1 MYGLSIVLTHRVFVL
16 CFQISCSVEYSYLIL
31 DSEATS
37 SLQLE
42 HFLEDYTDFMC
53 LGKATTGDD
62 GLNAILKYLP
72 DVVFVRLND
81 QAYEYFQMVTELYQ
95 YIKQLPIFIGISKTK
110 EHAYEAIKHNFYDY
124 WLMPYNEFGIRK
136 SIFKLRNYLPAERE
150 PTTLVLKSYK
160 DYHYL
165 DTSEILYLKADN
177 NATDFFMRDGSRISA
192 FKTLKSFEKQLPQNF
207 IRIHQSYILNTR
219 YVSRINYGKSICFL
233 RNTTTHLP
241 FSRSY
246 KENVDDLKALLS
258 KNTISAS
265 N

>member
-1 MYGLSIVLTHRVFVL
+1 MLTYRVFVL

-42 HFLEDYTDFMC
+42 HFLEEYNEFMY
-53 LGKATTGDD
+53 LGHATSADEGM
-62 GLNAILKYLP
+62 NSILKFLP

-81 QAYEYFQMVTELYQ
+81 EAKEYFHMVTELYQ
-95 YIKQLPIFIGISKTK
+95 YVKQLPVFIGISRSKD
-110 EHAYEAIKHNFYDY
+110 HAYEAIKHSFFDY
-124 WLMPYNEFGIRK
+124 WLLPYNELGIRK
-136 SIFKLRNYLPAERE
+136 SISKLRNHLPLERE
-150 PTTLVLKSYK
+150 SNTLVLKSYK

-165 DTSEILYLKADN
+165 DTDEILYLKADN
-177 NATDFFMRDGSRISA
+177 NATDFFMKDGSRISA
-192 FKTLKSFEKQLPQNF
+192 YKTLKSFEAQLPQNF
-207 IRIHQSYILNTR
+207 IRVHQSYILNTKH
-219 YVSRINYGKSICFL
+219 VSRINYGKSICFL

-246 KENVDDLKALLS
+246 KKNVENLKQLLS
-258 KNTISAS
+258 KNSISAS

>member
-1 MYGLSIVLTHRVFVL
+1 MEF
-16 CFQISCSVEYSYLIL
+16 SYLIL
-31 DSEATS
+31 DGEATS

-42 HFLEDYTDFMC
+42 HFLEDYADFMC
-53 LGKATTGDD
+53 LGRAVSCDE

-72 DVVFVRLND
+72 DVVFVRLNGE
-81 QAYEYFQMVTELYQ
+81 AGEYFKMVTELYQ
-95 YIKQLPIFIGISKTK
+95 YIQQLPVFIGISKTK
-110 EHAYEAIKHNFYDY
+110 DHAYEAIKHNFYDY
-124 WLMPYNEFGIRK
+124 WLLPYNEFGIRK
-136 SIFKLRNYLPAERE
+136 SIFKLRNHLPSERE
-150 PTTLVLKSYK
+150 PSTLVLKSYK

-165 DTSEILYLKADN
+165 ETSEILYLKADN

-192 FKTLKSFEKQLPQNF
+192 FKTLKSFEKQLPPNF

-219 YVSRINYGKSICFL
+219 YVTRINYGKSLCFL

-246 KENVDDLKALLS
+246 KENIDSLKQLLS
-258 KNTISAS
+258 RNTISAS

>member
-1 MYGLSIVLTHRVFVL
+1 M
-16 CFQISCSVEYSYLIL
+16 EYSYLIL
-31 DSEATS
+31 DADATS

-53 LGKATTGDD
+53 LGKSSSGDE
-62 GLNAILKYLP
+62 GLNAILKFLP
-72 DVVFVRLND
+72 DVVFVRLNS
-81 QAYEYFQMVTELYQ
+81 QANEYFQMVTELYQ
-95 YIKQLPIFIGISKTK
+95 YIKQLPVFIGISKSR

-124 WLMPYNEFGIRK
+124 WLLPYDEFGIRK
-136 SIFKLRNYLPAERE
+136 SIFKLRKHLPAERE

-160 DYHYL
+160 DYQYL
-165 DTSEILYLKADN
+165 DTKEILYLKADN

-192 FKTLKSFEKQLPQNF
+192 FKTLKSFEHQLPQNF

-233 RNTTTHLP
+233 RNSTANLP

-246 KENVDDLKALLS
+246 KENVDSLKQLLS